1 MNKQL
6 TCIEDVICSVA
17 NRFAA
22 ILVVVFFAL
31 GAKAADRV
39 IISGL
44 AYEIDKTENVAT
56 LVRQDKELQ
65 GNIVV
70 PGSVRYEEVNY
81 PVKLSHAAF
90 GECAEITSVSLQCK
104 AMFLPDYIFSGCSKL
119 SNVELP
125 NDLQIMGN
133 GCFMNCKMLSCIK
146 LPSTL
151 YGIGNQCF
159 WGCWSLKDVELPE
172 GMLAVGEGGF
182 AFCYSLEKIEIP
194 NKVHTIGDQ
203 CFYQCCSLKDII
215 LNNSQLASSM
225 CTSLYDMN
233 YNNVKLHVPE
243 GTAQN
248 YSKSIA
254 WKNFDIVENTAMDIE
269 HADKVDELVD
279 VYSIRGFKVKSNIPF
294 ASISNILS
302 PGIYI
307 VKGKKVIVK

>member
-1 MNKQL
+1 MNKLL
-6 TCIEDVICSVA
+6 TCIEGIICSVT

-22 ILVVVFFAL
+22 ILVVVFFTL
-31 GAKAADRV
+31 SAKATDRV

-65 GNIVV
+65 GKIVV
-70 PGSVRYEEVNY
+70 PGAVRYEKVYY

-90 GECAEITSVSLQCK
+90 GECTEITSVSLKCK

-133 GCFMNCKMLSCIK
+133 GCFMNCKMLSEIK

-151 YGIGNQCF
+151 YGIGSQCF
-159 WGCWSLKDVELPE
+159 FECWSLKEVKLPE
-172 GMLAVGEGGF
+172 GMLAIGKGGF
-182 AFCYSLEKIEIP
+182 AYCYSLEEIEIP
-194 NKVHTIGDQ
+194 NKVHTLGDK
-203 CFYQCCSLKDII
+203 CFHQCCSLKDII
-215 LNNSQLASSM
+215 LNNSQLASSK
-225 CTSLYDMN
+225 CTSLCDLDCKN
-233 YNNVKLHVPE
+233 IKLYVPE

-254 WKNFDIVENTAMDIE
+254 WKNFNIVENTAMDIE

-294 ASISNILS
+294 ASITNILS